1 MPCPSR
7 TEQTIFAARLLP
19 WLPPQECVVV
29 LGRVSHSMSDSV
41 RAVFDVEA
49 MPGEDLRPLLLGK
62 VPDYGTL
69 RVHACGVFLSGAIQ
83 QPFHRN
89 VRLAPVAKKP
99 AKKRR
104 GKPQPLDRI
113 RPTVELCS
121 NSLYGLVEFQ
131 CARLCLDCLILKSEP
146 LRERKEEEERS
157 KSSSFSSSGPSWS
170 QIFRISVEG
179 TLFCQ
184 DCVFEAELTLTP
196 PLCEQS
202 QPLASVIERCRWACS
217 PGQGLLICGLRPNQA
232 ASAEQ
237 EDSSVLEAL
246 TNSGMTALRRFAGE
260 LDFSS
265 TNLVVPNGLRFCIVK
280 NCEAYDV
287 RHHALFLRWDVF
299 VLVEGCALHG
309 KVLIEDGPVVELHRN
324 PHLVL
329 QGQHVDP
336 NFVGTVR
343 EGSLEEAKQLP
354 PIGPAVRKGRRR
366 GTESR
371 SASKNKIRYSAL
383 EDVFKRAGKRSS
395 LPNVSVK
402 D

>member
-1 MPCPSR
+1 
-7 TEQTIFAARLLP
+7 
-19 WLPPQECVVV
+19 
-29 LGRVSHSMSDSV
+29 MSESV
-41 RAVFDVEA
+41 RSVFDLEA
-49 MPGEDLRPLLLGK
+49 MPGEDLRPLLLGQ

-69 RVHACGVFLSGAIQ
+69 RVHASGAFLSGAIQ
-83 QPFHRN
+83 EPFHRS
-89 VRLAPVAKKP
+89 VRVAPVAKKP
-99 AKKRR
+99 ARRRR
-104 GKPQPLDRI
+104 GKPQTRDRI

-121 NSLYGLVEFQ
+121 DSLYGLVEFH
-131 CARLCLDCLILKSEP
+131 CPRLCLDSLTLKSERR
-146 LRERKEEEERS
+146 REEKEAEERN
-157 KSSSFSSSGPSWS
+157 KSSSSSSGPNWS

-179 TLFCQ
+179 TLVCQ

-232 ASAEQ
+232 TYGEQ
-237 EDSSVLEAL
+237 EDCGVLEAL

-260 LDFSS
+260 LDLSS
-265 TNLVVPNGLRFCIVK
+265 TNLIVPNGLRFCIVK

-299 VLVEGCALHG
+299 VLVEGCDLHG
-309 KVLIEDGPVVELHRN
+309 KVLIEEGPVVELHKN

-329 QGQHVDP
+329 QGQQVDP

-343 EGSLEEAKQLP
+343 EGNLEEAKLLP
-354 PIGPAVRKGRRR
+354 SIASTVRKGRRR
-366 GTESR
+366 STDSR
-371 SASKNKIRYSAL
+371 ATSKNKIRYSAL

-395 LPNVSVK
+395 LPNVSVA
-402 D
+402 